1 MAASKRPAALKKAE
15 KQVLGSLQLYFD
27 SLQKYCRF
35 LAKNKWDSDDLFQS
49 ALLKGLENYAPRDV
63 SPALLKKIAYHHWI
77 DTARKAKRELPGVSE
92 ETASRDSSS
101 VEGRLDA
108 VKLLLER
115 TTPKQ
120 AVIFLLKEG
129 FNYQAK
135 EIAGLMSMT
144 ETAVKS
150 LLHRAKGRLNH
161 ERRLH
166 TVDSQW
172 QEEDRELL
180 SGLIDRALREE
191 DPSGLIANIPNI
203 PSLAEAPRMA
213 LSSQTRTPL
222 GYGCMAA

>member
-1 MAASKRPAALKKAE
+1 MAASKRPAALKLE
-15 KQVLGSLQLYFD
+15 MHEQELLQMHFD

-49 ALLKGLENYAPRDV
+49 AVLKGLKNYAPRDV
-63 SPALLKKIAYHHWI
+63 SPALLKKIAYRHWI
-77 DTARKAKRELPGVSE
+77 DTARKAKRELPCMPE

-135 EIAGLMSMT
+135 EIAGLLSLT

-180 SGLIDRALREE
+180 AGLIHKAIRDE

-203 PSLAEAPRMA
+203 PSLADAPRPA
-213 LSSQTRTPL
+213 HSSQTRSPL